1 MIRVAMV
8 APAMAVRAGLR
19 AMLNDDEIIEV
30 IADAAA
36 LQDLAPLRSEIDVLV
51 VDAREV
57 DRSDLESALRS
68 DSTPGILFLVGE
80 ELHPV
85 QDLDGLAVRSWGFV
99 SLDASTDELLAAI
112 GALNEGMLVGAPDLM
127 KALLFSQPESER
139 LLTDFMP
146 ESLTGRENEVLQ
158 LLAQGLANKQIALAL
173 NISEH
178 TVKFHI
184 SAIFGKLGATNRT
197 EAVRLGIQTGLIVI

>member
-1 MIRVAMV
+1 
-8 APAMAVRAGLR
+8 
-19 AMLNDDEIIEV
+19 MLNDDEKVEV
-30 IADAAA
+30 ITDGAT
-36 LQDLAPLRSEIDVLV
+36 LQDLTPLQSEIDVLL

-68 DSTPGILFLVGE
+68 DITPGILFLVGE
-80 ELHPV
+80 ELVPV
-85 QDLDGLAVRSWGFV
+85 QDLDGLALRSWGFV
-99 SLDASTDELLAAI
+99 SLDSSTDELLAAI
-112 GALNEGMLVGAPDLM
+112 GALNEGMLVGSPDLM
-127 KALLFSQPESER
+127 KALMFSQPETER
-139 LLTDFMP
+139 QFADSLP
-146 ESLTGRENEVLQ
+146 ESLSGRENEVLQ

-184 SAIFGKLGATNRT
+184 SAIYGKLGATSRT